1 MGLAGPNAIGA
12 FPVVLLYTVWVP
24 IVDGLGFAAVT
35 AIVAVLLVRRRLTE
49 YRDQMLLGEPEQ
61 KVRAA
66 QACEFL
72 GCLGREAVPELIQ
85 ATVDSDS
92 DLRYRAVRA
101 LGIVKPREAEA
112 VDAIRRC
119 LTDRDGRVRIAAGC
133 ALGRLKIEESGI
145 VLPSILAA
153 LQSDDDDLRE
163 IGVRAAITL
172 RFDAAPAVEPIAAL
186 ADYWKFSGVA
196 FEALRSIGPAARPAL
211 TRLQHHPKQ
220 SIRRSA
226 TIALSQI
233 SPDAG
238 PTGQPQRIRGVLRPA
253 VPRDA

>member
-1 MGLAGPNAIGA
+1 
-12 FPVVLLYTVWVP
+12 LYTVWVP

-35 AIVAVLLVRRRLTE
+35 AIVGICLVHSWLTE

-61 KVRAA
+61 KLRAA
-66 QACEFL
+66 QAWEFL
-72 GCLGREAVPELIQ
+72 GSLAREAVPELNQ
-85 ATVDSDS
+85 ATVDTDA

-101 LGIVKPREAEA
+101 LGAVKPSDADPI
-112 VDAIRRC
+112 DAIRRC

-133 ALGRLKIEESGI
+133 ALARLQVEESDI
-145 VLPSILAA
+145 VLPAILAA
-153 LQSDDDDLRE
+153 LQSNDDDVRE
-163 IGVRAAITL
+163 LGVRAAVTL
-172 RFDAAPAVEPIAAL
+172 RHDAAPAVDPIAAL
-186 ADYWKFSGVA
+186 ADHWKFSA
-196 FEALRSIGPAARPAL
+196 AAIEALRLIGPAARPAL

-238 PTGQPQRIRGVLRPA
+238 RAGQPQRIRGVLRPA